1 MFLTKCD
8 QEKYINV
15 AWEAFKAGLFCP
27 LTSSLLRDHL
37 SPSVKEQ
44 LRIVRCL
51 SFVTFLTKCDQ
62 NKQFLFGWQ
71 TSVCKQ
77 FLSTDLTFITT
88 RSQYM
93 GKFLSPKVLAK
104 FWQPAGS
111 KKLYCWGMCGT
122 LRCTAFCW
130 CISWVRVYLAIV
142 GQKKDFLQKSAQ
154 KTAFL
159 RDTNLDHL
167 TLEGCSTHNFKDRD
181 LS

>member
-44 LRIVRCL
+44 LRIVLCL

-62 NKQFLFGWQ
+62 NKQFLFDWQ
-71 TSVCKQ
+71 ISMCKQ

-88 RSQYM
+88 RSQYNAR
-93 GKFLSPKVLAK
+93 FCLQVFAK
-104 FWQPAGS
+104 FRRPGGS
-111 KKLYCWGMCGT
+111 NKLYCWGTCGT
-122 LRCTAFCW
+122 LRCTAFPW
-130 CISWVRVYLAIV
+130 CISWGGIFGRS
-142 GQKKDFLQKSAQ
+142 GSKKSIFSKKVPKNSVFEGHKSRSPDF
-154 KTAFL
+154 
-159 RDTNLDHL
+159 
-167 TLEGCSTHNFKDRD
+167 EEV
-181 LS
+181 

>member
-44 LRIVRCL
+44 LRIVLCL

-71 TSVCKQ
+71 ISMCKQ

-93 GKFLSPKVLAK
+93 GTFLSPSVCKILTACW
-104 FWQPAGS
+104 F
-111 KKLYCWGMCGT
+111 KKT
-122 LRCTAFCW
+122 LLLGYVQNAEMHSFPLMYIMGGYIW
-130 CISWVRVYLAIV
+130 PKWV
-142 GQKKDFLQKSAQ
+142 KKKYFLQKSAEKQ
-154 KTAFL
+154 RFWGTQI
-159 RDTNLDHL
+159 
-167 TLEGCSTHNFKDRD
+167 
-181 LS
+181 

>member
-44 LRIVRCL
+44 LRIVLCL

-71 TSVCKQ
+71 ISMCKQ

-93 GKFLSPKVLAK
+93 GTFLSPTVSKILMACWFKKILLLGYVRNADMHSFPLMYIMGGGILG
-104 FWQPAGS
+104 WSGS
-111 KKLYCWGMCGT
+111 
-122 LRCTAFCW
+122 
-130 CISWVRVYLAIV
+130 
-142 GQKKDFLQKSAQ
+142 KKDFLQKSSE

-167 TLEGCSTHNFKDRD
+167 TLEGCSTHNFKDWD